1 MARNDGTAANTST
14 IGVKSTRA
22 NARLITRKLAS
33 AEKKMRE
40 AMAELAEAAEAVTN
54 GEEGPEYKVTEFND
68 LRSATRIV
76 AKSTAILNL
85 SWSNYEEARIGG

>member
-1 MARNDGTAANTST
+1 MARNDGSAANTPT
-14 IGVKSTRA
+14 TGLKSTRA
-22 NARLITRKLAS
+22 NARFITRKLAS

-40 AMAELAEAAEAVTN
+40 AMAELAEAAEAVATN
-54 GEEGPEYKVTEFND
+54 EEGPEYKVTEFND

-85 SWSNYEEARIGG
+85 SWENYEQARIGS